1 MKANLPF
8 INDVITV
15 LTEIGSGKTDHIF
28 DRISKGMY
36 NEAQIETAKYPSI
49 YKIASL
55 FITTACLLMKLS
67 ETTDTQYLESTA
79 LRMAEVLERFTD
91 CLYEEVEKVAAF
103 KRANAS
109 IGLLRTTMETL
120 FQELSDEDRVQDYSF
135 LDISMLCGAK
145 ATLLMGISVIETELL
160 HCDWG
165 LTERTEPDD
174 GV

>member
-1 MKANLPF
+1 MKADLPF

-15 LTEIGSGKTDHIF
+15 LTEIGSGETDHIF

-36 NEAQIETAKYPSI
+36 DEAQVETAKYPSI
-49 YKIASL
+49 YKVASL
-55 FITTACLLMKLS
+55 FAPAACLLMKLS
-67 ETTDTQYLESTA
+67 ETTDTQYLETTA
-79 LRMAEVLERFTD
+79 LRMAEVLERFSD

-120 FQELSDEDRVQDYSF
+120 FQELSDEDHVHDYSF

-145 ATLLMGISVIETELL
+145 ATLLMGISVVETELL
-160 HCDWG
+160 HYNWG
-165 LTERTEPDD
+165 LTERTKVDD
-174 GV
+174 EV

>member
-28 DRISKGMY
+28 DRISKESY
-36 NEAQIETAKYPSI
+36 DEAQIETAKYPSI
-49 YKIASL
+49 YKVASL
-55 FITTACLLMKLS
+55 FTPAACLLMKLS

-91 CLYEEVEKVAAF
+91 CLCEESEKVAAF

-120 FQELSDEDRVQDYSF
+120 FQELSDEDHLQDYSF

-145 ATLLMGISVIETELL
+145 ASLLMGISVVETELL

-165 LTERTEPDD
+165 LAERTEPDD
-174 GV
+174 GI